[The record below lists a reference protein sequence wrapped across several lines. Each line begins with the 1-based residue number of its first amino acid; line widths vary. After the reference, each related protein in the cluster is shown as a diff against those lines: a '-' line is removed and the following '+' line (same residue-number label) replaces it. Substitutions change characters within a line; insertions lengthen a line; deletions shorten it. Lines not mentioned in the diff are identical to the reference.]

1 MDLALQFE
9 AAHFAQIRRHHQSIA
24 HDQLPRNHDPQQL
37 ELFRRDPP
45 F

>member
-9 AAHFAQIRRHHQSIA
+9 AAHLAQIRRHCQSIA
-24 HDQLPRNHDPQQL
+24 QVRDDDPAQLD
-37 ELFRRDPP
+37 LFGGHPP